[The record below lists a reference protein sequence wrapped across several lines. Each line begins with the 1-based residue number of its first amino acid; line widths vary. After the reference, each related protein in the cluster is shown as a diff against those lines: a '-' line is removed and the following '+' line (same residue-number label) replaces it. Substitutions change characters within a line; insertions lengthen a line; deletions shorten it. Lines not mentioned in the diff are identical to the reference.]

1 MPYRGEIDSR
11 IDGPMSGPINGLC
24 ALAVLSIVLYHY
36 DTGVPGGFVG
46 IDVAFIIAGFL
57 IASSI
62 RSGLEAGSFSFLS
75 FYERGVRR
83 LLPAL
88 FVVLAVVLVASY
100 LLQQPADFQ
109 HTAMSGA
116 FASLGAGNV
125 FFFLD
130 SAYFNPHTAE
140 LPLLHTWPLAVAAQ
154 VYIVLPVMIAA
165 MRKAPSWLILAAIA
179 GLAALSFVFSN
190 WYLGKSQTGGFYL
203 MPSRV
208 WELLAGGML
217 AYAPRMKFSPVV
229 AGAIGAG
236 GIAMILFA
244 VATYNA
250 SMFYPGKKALLPVI
264 GAMAVIYSS
273 SSGGIAAKALAWRPV
288 AFVGAVSCS
297 WFLWHWPLIAFYK
310 YLGLDDGALAPKLV
324 LMAVSFALAVASWRF
339 VERPLRQPNPDGP
352 PFGAV
357 LLGVCASIAFADAF
371 GFAALTHVLPSR
383 PDAAVIA
390 LHRPGTG

>member
-1 MPYRGEIDSR
+1 MPYRGEPYRGEI
-11 IDGPMSGPINGLC
+11 GGPITGLS

-36 DTGVPGGFVG
+36 NTGVPGGFVG
-46 IDVAFIIAGFL
+46 IDVAFVIAGFL

-62 RSGLEAGSFSFLS
+62 RSAIEAGSFSFLS

-88 FVVLAVVLVASY
+88 FVMLAVVLLASY
-100 LLQQPADFQ
+100 LLQQPADFR

-116 FASLGAGNV
+116 FAALSAGNV

-130 SAYFNPHTAE
+130 SPYFNPHTAE
-140 LPLLHTWPLAVAAQ
+140 LPLLHTWPLAVVAQ
-154 VYIVLPVMIAA
+154 TFIALPLMIVA
-165 MRKAPSWLILAAIA
+165 MRKAPPWLILAAIA
-179 GLAALSFVFSN
+179 ALAALSFVFSN

-208 WELLAGGML
+208 WELLAGSML
-217 AYAPRMKFSPVV
+217 AYAPRLKLSPVI
-229 AGAIGAG
+229 AGAIGVG

-273 SSGGIAAKALAWRPV
+273 SSGGIAAKALAWKPV
-288 AFVGAVSCS
+288 AFVGEISFS

-310 YLGLDDGALAPKLV
+310 YLGLNDGALTPKLL

-339 VERPLRQPNPDGP
+339 VERPLRQPNPDGA

-357 LLGVCASIAFADAF
+357 LIGICASIAIADAF

-383 PDAAVIA
+383 PDGAVIA
-390 LHRPGTG
+390 LHRPGAN